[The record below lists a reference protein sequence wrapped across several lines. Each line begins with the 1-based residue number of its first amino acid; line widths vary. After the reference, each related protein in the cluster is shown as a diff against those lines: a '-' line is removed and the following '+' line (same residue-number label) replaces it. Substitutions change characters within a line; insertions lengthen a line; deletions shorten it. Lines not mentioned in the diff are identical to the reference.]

1 MFVLMVYGKYHNNKI
16 NKLLFSYKWD
26 ENSFKSYR
34 DARLGLMLSDYQSHS
49 PPGAN
54 RAVRLSGGNS
64 TPGSTFGDLR
74 PIPKGPNFGSLLNKL
89 SDL

>member
-1 MFVLMVYGKYHNNKI
+1 MFVLMVYITITKSTNCCSHTNGI
-16 NKLLFSYKWD
+16 Q
-26 ENSFKSYR
+26 NSSKSYR
-34 DARLGLMLSDYQSHS
+34 DARLGLILSDYQSHS

-64 TPGSTFGDLR
+64 TLGSTFGDLR